1 MLELI
6 ALLGILTVSILT
18 VFTMGVF
25 STKVARQSERRAVA
39 MSLARQKLDDIA
51 AIRQSNRQV
60 GVEIPFTIP
69 SASAAQFPKGTI
81 LSGTYSVQ
89 PLSTSKNLEQIT
101 VTITWQNA
109 IRNSTPSS
117 VTLVKLVVS
126 PDNLYDTPYD
136 GTTPL
141 DWDTIKYV
149 PPPPP
154 PPSSTAGGT
163 TSTGGTPP
171 PDPTTGGSTST
182 GGTTGGTTGTSTGGG
197 AGGFLGMTGVYGSKW
212 K

>member
-1 MLELI
+1 MLELL

-69 SASAAQFPKGTI
+69 KASAAQFPAGTI

-89 PLSTSKNLEQIT
+89 PLKTSKNLEQIT

-141 DWDTIKYV
+141 DWETIKYV

-154 PPSSTAGGT
+154 PPPS
-163 TSTGGTPP
+163 
-171 PDPTTGGSTST
+171 TTGGSTTGGSTPPSDPKT
-182 GGTTGGTTGTSTGGG
+182 GGTTGSTTGGSTGSGTTEV
-197 AGGFLGMTGVYGSKW
+197 LGMTGVYGSKW